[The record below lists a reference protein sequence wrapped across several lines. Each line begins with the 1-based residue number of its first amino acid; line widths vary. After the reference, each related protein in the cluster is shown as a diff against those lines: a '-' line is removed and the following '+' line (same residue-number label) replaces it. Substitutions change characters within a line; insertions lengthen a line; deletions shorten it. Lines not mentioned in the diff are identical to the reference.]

1 MNGQK
6 MTPKDFGAKEGQNNK
21 EKLERREITLMKIK
35 LVKNIMAPLVVVCAL
50 LPMFAATASGQ
61 GARGGKLRGTWDMQI
76 TVTDCSGHVIRSFPT
91 LVVFMAGGTLTEA
104 SGGTAPALQTGG
116 KGVWS
121 HTTGNTYAFRF
132 KDFSFN
138 AQNVFTGWSI
148 ISGETTVDETGNANA
163 GPATVEIYNA
173 SGVLLVTLCAD
184 AVGTRFEL

>member
-1 MNGQK
+1 
-6 MTPKDFGAKEGQNNK
+6 
-21 EKLERREITLMKIK
+21 MKTK
-35 LVKNIMAPLVVVCAL
+35 LVKSIMVPLLFACAL
-50 LPMFAATASGQ
+50 TTLVAAERPPRQ
-61 GARGGKLRGTWDMQI
+61 GAQGGRLEGTWNMQI
-76 TVTDCSGHVIRSFPT
+76 TRNRLLWSRDKELPDTSSIH
-91 LVVFMAGGTLTEA
+91 GGRHLDRG

-121 HTTGNTYAFRF
+121 HTTDNTYAFRF

>member
-1 MNGQK
+1 
-6 MTPKDFGAKEGQNNK
+6 
-21 EKLERREITLMKIK
+21 MKTR
-35 LVKNIMAPLVVVCAL
+35 LVKNMMAPLVVACGLVTMA
-50 LPMFAATASGQ
+50 AATAAGQ
-61 GARGGKLRGTWDMQI
+61 GTLGGRLEGTWNMQI
-76 TVTDCSGHVIRSFPT
+76 TATDCSGHVIRSFPT

-132 KDFSFN
+132 KDFTFN
-138 AQNVFTGWSI
+138 SSYVLTGWSI
-148 ISGETTVDETGNANA
+148 ISGETTVDETGSANA